1 MYNYGIGG
9 NEVKL
14 DASEAIADIANNR
27 TLFVQKLT
35 VNDAVKPEAVYDLK
49 NVEEVFAHFKPQ
61 CTVDFTTEE
70 GTTKSEEL
78 RFGNLGDFG
87 VKSVID
93 QSSFLTN
100 LNVEVEQYQK
110 IAKQFKSNKVLK
122 SLVETPEGKQT
133 VKDVLTAL
141 LHELNSADDPGL
153 R

>member
-14 DASEAIADIANNR
+14 DASEAIADIANNK
-27 TLFVQKLT
+27 TLLVQKLT
-35 VNDAVKPEAVYDLK
+35 MNDAVKPEAVYDLK
-49 NVEEVFAHFKPQ
+49 NVEEVFEHFKPQ
-61 CTVDFTTEE
+61 CNVDFQTEQ

-78 RFGNLGDFG
+78 HFSNLGDFG

-93 QSSFLTN
+93 QSAFLTN
-100 LNVEVEQYQK
+100 LNTEVEQYNK

-122 SLVETPEGKQT
+122 SLVENPEGKQA

-141 LHELNSADDPGL
+141 LHELNSSDEK
-153 R
+153 

>member
-27 TLFVQKLT
+27 TLLVQKLT

-49 NVEEVFAHFKPQ
+49 NVEEVFEHFKPH
-61 CTVDFTTEE
+61 CSVDFQTEQ
-70 GTTKSEEL
+70 GTTKTEE
-78 RFGNLGDFG
+78 FHFSNLGDFG
-87 VKSVID
+87 VKSIID
-93 QSSFLTN
+93 QSNFLTD
-100 LNVEVEQYQK
+100 LNVEVEQYNR

-122 SLVETPEGKQT
+122 SLIENPEGKQA

-141 LHELNSADDPGL
+141 LHELNSSEDK
-153 R
+153 

>member
-27 TLFVQKLT
+27 TLLVQKLT
-35 VNDAVKPEAVYDLK
+35 LNDPVKPEAVYDLK
-49 NVEEVFAHFKPQ
+49 NVEEVFAHFKPH
-61 CTVDFTTEE
+61 CTVDFQTEE

-78 RFGNLGDFG
+78 HFANLGDFG

-93 QSSFLTN
+93 QSNFLTN
-100 LNVEVEQYQK
+100 LNVEVEQYHK

-122 SLVETPEGKQT
+122 SLIENPEGKQA

-141 LHELNSADDPGL
+141 LHELNSSE
-153 R
+153 